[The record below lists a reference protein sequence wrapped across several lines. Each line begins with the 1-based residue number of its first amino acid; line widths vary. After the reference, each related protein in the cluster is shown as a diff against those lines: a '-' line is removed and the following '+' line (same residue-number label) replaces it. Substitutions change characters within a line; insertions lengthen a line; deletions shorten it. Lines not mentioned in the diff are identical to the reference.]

1 MTRTARL
8 ACGLIITIGL
18 LATSVAHAND
28 LVVTSVADADA
39 FNCTLRNAI
48 ANHNAHAKVFGQCP
62 AGSADD
68 RIVLNPPAGSPDIF
82 LAASLPVIF
91 DTLEI
96 TTDRPR
102 VTLHGAYFS
111 INGSDSG
118 RPAKLT
124 ISGPVS
130 DITGRF
136 GEFNQDASLFFNNG
150 SFSSLIFSGNGT
162 FSNNN
167 QGPQLGGVIFNQ
179 NGIVT
184 ISNNST
190 FTQNT
195 ARQKGGVI
203 FSQGNGNQ
211 VNFTSPAVGPSSST
225 FLSNNTAPQGG
236 SIYIDGGKLNV
247 SNIGCS
253 SNSAVDGPCI
263 FANNTPVKVDDSLLT
278 KNAGPSDGGGR
289 GGAITVQLS
298 TIQITRTTL
307 TNNSAGSPGSSGCCG
322 LGGAIYLGTG
332 SLSISQSFC
341 DDNTAKVGGCA
352 YIENAPATLNVFECQ
367 GNSALRGGC
376 LAGSPANGGLQ
387 VTGSKFN
394 NNSATQAG
402 QGGAVWLKATNATI
416 SNSGFS
422 GNDAGKGTFANS
434 GGQGG
439 AFYVDSASSLSLT
452 DTQCT
457 GGSARFEG
465 GCVYNAGGKVSFE
478 RVQCT
483 QNATLNGGCVD
494 SAITGGTLNVDA
506 SQIVQNRAGSGSRGG
521 GLDIENST
529 ATISNT
535 TISQNT
541 AGKRGD
547 GGIGVG
553 GGIYA
558 DSNAQI
564 TMTGCTLANNDA
576 STDAG
581 GGADV
586 QLTHFSSL
594 LALNSTFVNTDS
606 SAFPGRS
613 VHSDTSAFDLI
624 STTFLNAPLL
634 AENGISSGTVR
645 NSIFSGSA
653 RCIGNLV
660 DGGHNLQFPR
670 PAPGCTKTIPVVDP
684 KLDPAG
690 LKNNGGPTQTV
701 ALRAGS
707 PAIDAVPNLVCTDQ
721 NNKPL
726 TVDQRGFQRPDSEDG
741 PNGPCDIGAFESGLG
756 GILGGG
762 AGGGFPKLPF
772 PKIPWP
778 SFGGSGGP
786 TTPRKAI

>member
-1 MTRTARL
+1 MKRTMRL
-8 ACGLIITIGL
+8 VCGLMFTIGL
-18 LATSVAHAND
+18 LATNAAQAND
-28 LVVTSVADADA
+28 IVVKSVADADF
-39 FNCTLRNAI
+39 FNCTLRVAI
-48 ANHNAHAKVFGQCP
+48 ANHNARSQVGTLCP
-62 AGSADD
+62 AGSGND
-68 RIVLNPPAGSPDIF
+68 RIFLQPPDGSPDIF
-82 LAASLPVIF
+82 LNSPLPVIF

-96 TTDRPR
+96 TTRLPQ

-111 INGSDSG
+111 VNGVDSG
-118 RPAKLT
+118 RPASLT

-136 GEFNQDASLFFNNG
+136 GEFNQDASLIFNNG
-150 SFSSLIFSGNGT
+150 TFSSLILSGNGT

-167 QGPQLGGVIFNQ
+167 KGPQLGGVIFNQ
-179 NGIVT
+179 NGTVT
-184 ISNNST
+184 ISGDT
-190 FTQNT
+190 KFTQNT
-195 ARQKGGVI
+195 ARQKGGAI
-203 FSQGNGNQ
+203 YSEGSTNQ
-211 VNFTSPAVGPSSST
+211 VTFNSPNGGT
-225 FLSNNTAPQGG
+225 FLTNNTAGG
-236 SIYIDGGKLNV
+236 AGGAIYIDGGVLNV
-247 SNIGCS
+247 TNIACQRNS
-253 SNSAVDGPCI
+253 SVDGPCI
-263 FANNTPVKVDDSLLT
+263 FANNTPVQLSRST
-278 KNAGPSDGGGR
+278 FTNNQGAADGGGR
-289 GGAITVQLS
+289 GGALTAQNS
-298 TIQITRTTL
+298 PIQII
-307 TNNSAGSPGSSGCCG
+307 NSLFLDNGAGNPGSPGCCG
-322 LGGAIYLGTG
+322 LGGAIYTIG
-332 SLSISQSFC
+332 SSLNVNNMSC
-341 DDNTAKVGGCA
+341 NGNTAKTGGCVYA
-352 YIENAPATLNVFECQ
+352 ESTTSVILNDLTCRN
-367 GNSALRGGC
+367 NSALKGGC
-376 LAGSPANGGLQ
+376 VAGNTASGGLQ
-387 VTGSKFN
+387 VTQADFG
-394 NNSATQAG
+394 NNSATQNG

-465 GCVYNAGGKVSFE
+465 GCVYNAGGKVSFK
-478 RVQCT
+478 RVQCA

-494 SAITGGTLNVDA
+494 TAIAGGTLNVDS
-506 SQIVQNRAGSGSRGG
+506 SQILQNRASSGSRGG
-521 GLDIENST
+521 GLDIENSI
-529 ATISNT
+529 ATISNS

-564 TMTGCTLANNDA
+564 TITGTTLANNDA

-660 DGGHNLQFPR
+660 DGGHNLQYPR

-726 TVDQRGFQRPDSEDG
+726 SVDQRGFPRPDSEDG

-756 GILGGG
+756 CILGGG